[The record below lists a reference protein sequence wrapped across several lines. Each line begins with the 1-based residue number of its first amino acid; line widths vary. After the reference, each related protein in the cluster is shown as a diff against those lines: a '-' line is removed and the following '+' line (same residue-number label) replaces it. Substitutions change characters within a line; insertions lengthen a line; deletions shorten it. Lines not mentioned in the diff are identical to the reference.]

1 MIRGLMDGL
10 IIQAKNMGD
19 YYSIESEVF
28 DKVVKA
34 LEEFDKKEAKEDCKM
49 DKADKVINL
58 LEEEGEI
65 PKKHNER

>member
-28 DKVVKA
+28 DKVVKV
-34 LEEFDKKEAKEDCKM
+34 LEVFDKKEA
-49 DKADKVINL
+49 
-58 LEEEGEI
+58 
-65 PKKHNER
+65 NEP